1 MNTQPTIFPAPLKK
15 GDLIAIT
22 SPAGPIAEDVVMG
35 AKKVL
40 EKEGWRVKVMPH
52 ALGRHGIYAGT
63 DDDRF
68 ADLADAL
75 TDPEVKAVMCS
86 RGGYGVV
93 HIMER
98 LDNID
103 LRKNAKW
110 VIGFSD
116 ISALHAAM
124 GHQGVAS
131 IHASM
136 AAHLNKY
143 GADDVDTQ
151 SLFAILRGERPA
163 FAMPS
168 SPLDRLGIAEGV
180 LMGGNLAV
188 LADLINTRYDMI
200 RPDTILFVEDVA
212 ETIYKTERIFYQL
225 RISGVL
231 AKLRALIVGQFTEC
245 KPDKSYD
252 TTEQM
257 IADMVAPY
265 NYPVAFNTPIGHV
278 DHNIPVIENA
288 HVTLKVTAEGNNHLI
303 YWPSTK

>member
-212 ETIYKTERIFYQL
+212 EPIYKTERIFYQL

>member
-1 MNTQPTIFPAPLKK
+1 MNKNTIFPAPLKE
-15 GDLIAIT
+15 GDLIAIV
-22 SPAGPIAEDVVMG
+22 SPAGPIGEDLVSG

-40 EKEGWRVKVMPH
+40 EGEGWRVKVMPH
-52 ALGRHGIYAGT
+52 ALGRSGIYAGT
-63 DDDRF
+63 DDERF
-68 ADLADAL
+68 KDLAEAL
-75 TDPEVKAVMCS
+75 TDPGVKAVLCS

-98 LDNID
+98 LDDID

-124 GHQGVAS
+124 GRQGVAS
-131 IHASM
+131 LHASM
-136 AAHLNKY
+136 ASHLTKF
-143 GADDVDTQ
+143 GANDPDTQ
-151 SLFAILRGERPA
+151 SLFAMLRGERPA
-163 FAMPS
+163 FTMPANS
-168 SPLDRLGIAEGV
+168 LDRPGIAEGV

-200 RPDTILFVEDVA
+200 RPDTILFVEDVS
-212 ETIYKTERIFYQL
+212 EPIYKTERIFYQL

-231 AKLRALIVGQFTEC
+231 PRLRGLIVGQFTEC
-245 KPDKSYD
+245 KPDKSYQ

-265 NYPVAFNTPIGHV
+265 SYPVAFGAPIGHV

-288 HVTLKVTAEGNNHLI
+288 YVTLKVPSEGDNHLI
-303 YWPSTK
+303 YWP